1 MILIV
6 GDGNFSYSLSLT
18 QKCTSSRNVCASSYE
33 SYDLSLQKYG
43 EEANANVTKLKRHG
57 AIVLNGIDA
66 TKLHQ
71 NLSEFLS
78 NKFEKIIFNFPHTGR
93 KASIRKNRELLKN
106 FFLSAKEVLDH
117 GGKIEVTLCSGQ
129 GGTPF
134 DTQRRETCNHWQIV
148 GMAAYAGLVLN
159 SVSHFN
165 PDDYPG
171 YTCTGRRNA
180 GKEFGITGAITHTFV
195 ASDVLPVLHFKQDWK
210 IHPTQA
216 ISIHHPVNSDNL
228 QKFPSSVQAR
238 LKLLRNSNF
247 LAQKQISNTFNK
259 KLNLNNDLPQNLLFK
274 ETETS
279 VQLSNLRI
287 SNSND
292 SGSNYV
298 KYFCYVESSHSL
310 MQFCEHP
317 SLLCLSGEMQLGRFS
332 FQCAVLSPVVNS
344 FDKQGIFQH
353 GCFQYHFMLIEKSNL
368 QRNFLEEVLDAIASL
383 FPKSNSRFLSEQV
396 RPKSGKD
403 NLCETLKELK
413 FSENLTKTI
422 MATCKPHN
430 VVNLLIAQ
438 NPNGS
443 KYGFGFQVHISD
455 GNASTS
461 ITVIDTDTLC
471 CILIPRLETL
481 HTSVL
486 WSLNKE
492 TQSRIKAACVGNE
505 DYLPMSIFPQIYS
518 FHVSFWLPNIEQTY
532 NDRSHQIFTQLV
544 QVLWNICDDALY
556 SVCLTDVYTPT
567 APVPPLATSEHDHND
582 TRTSHCYEIKL
593 KSYDFSLS
601 QSDVNTVENIVRKS
615 LPDLINVVI
624 R

>member
-6 GDGNFSYSLSLT
+6 GDGNFSYSLSLA
-18 QKCTSSRNVCASSYE
+18 QKCTNVCATSYE
-33 SYDLSLQKYG
+33 SYDLCQQKYG
-43 EEANANVTKLKRHG
+43 EEANKNMTELKRHG
-57 AIVLNGIDA
+57 AIVLNGVDA

-71 NLSEFLS
+71 NLSEFLPK
-78 NKFEKIIFNFPHTGR
+78 KFEKIIFNFPHTGR
-93 KASIRKNRELLKN
+93 KASIRKNRELLRN
-106 FFLSAKEVLDH
+106 FFLSAKEVLDQW
-117 GGKIEVTLCSGQ
+117 GKIEVTLCSGQ

-165 PDDYPG
+165 PDDYTG

-210 IHPTQA
+210 IYPTQA
-216 ISIHHPVNSDNL
+216 ISIHHQVNSDDL

-238 LKLLRNSNF
+238 LNLLRNSNF
-247 LAQKQISNTFNK
+247 LAQKQISNTINK
-259 KLNLNNDLPQNLLFK
+259 KLNLNNDLPQNVLFK
-274 ETETS
+274 ERDTL
-279 VQLSNLRI
+279 VQFSNLKI
-287 SNSND
+287 SK
-292 SGSNYV
+292 SNYCSLNCV
-298 KYFCYVESSHSL
+298 QYFCYVESSQSF
-310 MQFCEHP
+310 MQFCDHP
-317 SLLCLSGEMQLGRFS
+317 SLLCLSDEMQLGRFS

-353 GCFQYHFMLIEKSNL
+353 GCFQYHYVLMEKSNL
-368 QRNFLEEVLDAIASL
+368 QRNSSKEVLDAIASL
-383 FPKSNSRFLSEQV
+383 FPKSNSRFSSEQIS
-396 RPKSGKD
+396 PKPKPKND
-403 NLCETLKELK
+403 DLCKILKELK

-422 MATCKPHN
+422 TATCKPHN
-430 VVNLLIAQ
+430 VVNLLIGQ

-455 GNASTS
+455 GNTFTS
-461 ITVIDTDTLC
+461 VSVIDMDTLC
-471 CILIPRLETL
+471 CILIPGLETL

-492 TQSRIKAACVGNE
+492 TQSRIKAACVGSV
-505 DYLPMSIFPQIYS
+505 DYSPLSTFPQVYS
-518 FHVSFWLPNIEQTY
+518 FHVSFWLPNDEQTY
-532 NDRSHQIFTQLV
+532 KDRSHQIFTQLV
-544 QVLWNICDDALY
+544 EVLWNICDGALY
-556 SVCLTDVYTPT
+556 SVRLTDVYTPT
-567 APVPPLATSEHDHND
+567 APVPPLATLEHDHSD

-601 QSDVNTVENIVRKS
+601 QSDANTVENIVRKS
-615 LPDLINVVI
+615 LPGLINVVI